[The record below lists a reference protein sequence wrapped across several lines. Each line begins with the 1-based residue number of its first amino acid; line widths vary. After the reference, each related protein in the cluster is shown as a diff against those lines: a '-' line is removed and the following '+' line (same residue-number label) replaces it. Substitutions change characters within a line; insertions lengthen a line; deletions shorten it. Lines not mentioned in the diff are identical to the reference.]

1 MCTYYCIIETVY
13 TMYTPTVPGQAIT
26 FGTYEFVAKHL
37 NRMNAF
43 KLQPVDVAA
52 NAEAAAHKA

>member
-1 MCTYYCIIETVY
+1 MSALHCTLHYVLQHN
-13 TMYTPTVPGQAIT
+13 TVPGQAIT

-37 NRMNAF
+37 NRMDAF

-52 NAEAAAHKA
+52 NAAATAHKA

>member
-1 MCTYYCIIETVY
+1 
-13 TMYTPTVPGQAIT
+13 MYTPTVPGQAIT

>member
-1 MCTYYCIIETVY
+1 
-13 TMYTPTVPGQAIT
+13 VPGQAIT

-37 NRMNAF
+37 NRMDAF

-52 NAEAAAHKA
+52 NAAATAHKA